1 MPPRRAAFLLDNRR
15 GNDRHLDAENQS
27 KEDEMEAGTQN
38 EKEKKLETK
47 KTGMQKFWSGFVS
60 FLMMGGFIV
69 ILALIAGIAILIS
82 YLAK

>member
-1 MPPRRAAFLLDNRR
+1 
-15 GNDRHLDAENQS
+15 
-27 KEDEMEAGTQN
+27 MEAGTQN

-60 FLMMGGFIV
+60 FLMMRGFIV

-82 YLAK
+82 YLTK

>member
-1 MPPRRAAFLLDNRR
+1 M
-15 GNDRHLDAENQS
+15 DAQNQR

-38 EKEKKLETK
+38 EKEKKLEAK

-60 FLMMGGFIV
+60 FLMMRGFIV

-82 YLAK
+82 YLTK

>member
-1 MPPRRAAFLLDNRR
+1 
-15 GNDRHLDAENQS
+15 
-27 KEDEMEAGTQN
+27 METGTQN
-38 EKEKKLETK
+38 EKEQKLETK

-82 YLAK
+82 YLTK